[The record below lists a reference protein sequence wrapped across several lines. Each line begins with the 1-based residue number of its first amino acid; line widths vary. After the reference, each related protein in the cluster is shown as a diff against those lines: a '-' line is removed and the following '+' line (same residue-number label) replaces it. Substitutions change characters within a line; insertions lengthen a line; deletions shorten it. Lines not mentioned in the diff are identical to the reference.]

1 MLEVATRHAAEV
13 SLLRDQVERQ
23 QAELERLR
31 SDVAASLRHVAV
43 VRFDAFG
50 DMGGRLSFSAA
61 LLDDAGD
68 GLVLTVDPRPR
79 GDPHLRQ
86 GADRWRRASTRC
98 RPRRSRPCA
107 PPSARAGSAMST
119 RYGFLGP
126 AGTFTEAALRQVL
139 PGGRGQPSR
148 CRASTQ
154 PSPRVRSGDL
164 DAAVVPI
171 ENSVEGGV
179 SATLDA
185 LASGAALRVTREML
199 VPITFVLAA
208 RPGTALADVRRVASH
223 PHGWAQCRGWVGA
236 TLPEAMY
243 VPALSTAAAAEG
255 LDVARDD
262 APPYDAALCAPLAA
276 RTVRARGAGR
286 QTSADNAAAVTRFVL
301 VQRPGEVPAPTGAD
315 KTTLVVYQADDH
327 PGGLLEMLEQ
337 FATRG
342 INLSR
347 IESRPTGELLGRYCF
362 SIDCEGHVA
371 DARVGEAVMGLH
383 RTCREVRWL
392 GSYPRADAQD
402 VQVTA
407 ATTDTAFTRAGDWLA
422 RLRTGQA

>member
-1 MLEVATRHAAEV
+1 MTA
-13 SLLRDQVERQ
+13 
-23 QAELERLR
+23 
-31 SDVAASLRHVAV
+31 
-43 VRFDAFG
+43 RF
-50 DMGGRLSFSAA
+50 
-61 LLDDAGD
+61 
-68 GLVLTVDPRPR
+68 
-79 GDPHLRQ
+79 
-86 GADRWRRASTRC
+86 
-98 RPRRSRPCA
+98 
-107 PPSARAGSAMST
+107 
-119 RYGFLGP
+119 GFLGP

-139 PGGRGQPSR
+139 PDDAEAVPL
-148 CRASTQ
+148 ASVDVALAA
-154 PSPRVRSGDL
+154 VRSGDL

-185 LASGAALRVTREML
+185 LAAGAALRVTREML
-199 VPITFVLAA
+199 VPVTFVLAA

-236 TLPEAMY
+236 TLPEAVY

-255 LDVARDD
+255 LDPARD
-262 APPYDAALCAPLAA
+262 AEPAYDAALCAPLAA
-276 RTVRARGAGR
+276 ERFGLDVLASGVG
-286 QTSADNAAAVTRFVL
+286 DNAAAVTRFVL
-301 VQRPGEVPAPTGAD
+301 VQRPGVVPEPTGAD
-315 KTTLVVYQADDH
+315 KTTLVVFQADDH

-371 DARVGEAVMGLH
+371 DARVGEALMGLH

-392 GSYPRADAQD
+392 GSYPRADAQP
-402 VQVTA
+402 VQVTP
-407 ATTDTAFTRAGDWLA
+407 ATTDSAFTQAGEWLTQ
-422 RLRTGQA
+422 LRSGQA

>member
-1 MLEVATRHAAEV
+1 
-13 SLLRDQVERQ
+13 
-23 QAELERLR
+23 
-31 SDVAASLRHVAV
+31 
-43 VRFDAFG
+43 
-50 DMGGRLSFSAA
+50 
-61 LLDDAGD
+61 
-68 GLVLTVDPRPR
+68 
-79 GDPHLRQ
+79 
-86 GADRWRRASTRC
+86 
-98 RPRRSRPCA
+98 
-107 PPSARAGSAMST
+107 MST
-119 RYGFLGP
+119 RFGFLGP

-139 PGGRGQPSR
+139 PDDAVAVAMPSVDAALAAV
-148 CRASTQ
+148 RA
-154 PSPRVRSGDL
+154 GDL

-236 TLPEAMY
+236 TLPEAVY

-276 RTVRARGAGR
+276 QRFGLDVLAENVG
-286 QTSADNAAAVTRFVL
+286 DNSAAVTRFVL

-347 IESRPTGELLGRYCF
+347 IESRPTGEELGRYCF

-371 DARVGEAVMGLH
+371 DARVGEALMGLH

-392 GSYPRADAQD
+392 GSYPRADALA

-407 ATTDTAFTRAGDWLA
+407 ATTDTAFAQASEWLD
-422 RLRTGQA
+422 RLRTGEA